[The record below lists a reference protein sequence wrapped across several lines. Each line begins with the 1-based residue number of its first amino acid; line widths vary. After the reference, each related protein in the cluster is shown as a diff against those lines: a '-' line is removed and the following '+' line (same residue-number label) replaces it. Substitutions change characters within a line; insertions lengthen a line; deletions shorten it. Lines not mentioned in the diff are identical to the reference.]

1 MDIDWI
7 TVSAQVLNFLVLV
20 WLLKRFLYQP
30 VIRAMDRREQSIR
43 NRVDDAVQREQLA
56 EKERDTYQNRIAE
69 LEAKREELLEE
80 ARQSARQT
88 RSQLLDEAREETARA
103 RTNWMRE
110 VSEEKSAFID
120 GLRTQTL
127 EVVDLIARNA
137 LRDLAD
143 ETLEEKM
150 AHSLARQI
158 HHLQQE
164 LRDALRNSKDAIV
177 INSAFELSS
186 SVRSALT
193 RTIHEQ
199 VGSAV
204 AVNYARNAD
213 LICGIELIGGGLRIA
228 WNLSDYLNQLTTRI
242 DKAFEPLETQS
253 DEA

>member
-7 TVSAQVLNFLVLV
+7 TVSAQVVNFLVLV

-30 VIRAMDRREQSIR
+30 VIRAMDRREQTIR
-43 NRVDDAVQREQLA
+43 DRVDDAEQREQLA
-56 EKERDTYQNRIAE
+56 ENERKTYQDRIAE
-69 LEAKREELLEE
+69 LETKREELLEE

-88 RSQLLDEAREETARA
+88 RSQLLDEAREETAQA

-127 EVVDLIARNA
+127 EVVESIARNA

-143 ETLEEKM
+143 EALEEKM
-150 AHSLARQI
+150 AHALARRI

-164 LRDALRNSKDAIV
+164 LRDALRDSKDAIV
-177 INSAFELSS
+177 VTSAFELSPP
-186 SVRSALT
+186 VRSALT
-193 RTIHEQ
+193 RAIHEQ
-199 VGSAV
+199 VGPTV
-204 AVNYARNAD
+204 AVDYASNAD

-228 WNLSDYLNQLTTRI
+228 WNLSDYLNELTTRI
-242 DKAFEPLETQS
+242 EKAFEPVEAAS
-253 DEA
+253 DGT